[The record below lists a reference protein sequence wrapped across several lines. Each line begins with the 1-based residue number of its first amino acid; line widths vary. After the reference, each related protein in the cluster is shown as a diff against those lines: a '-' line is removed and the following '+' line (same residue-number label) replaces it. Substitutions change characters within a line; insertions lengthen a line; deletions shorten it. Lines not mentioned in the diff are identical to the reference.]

1 MYIDGVFSG
10 GGIKGYSLIGA
21 YQVLEEKGFIMQR
34 CAGASAGSIIAALI
48 LAGYTGKEM
57 EQLFLDLDIEK
68 LLDQRIVSNIP
79 LVKWL
84 VLYKKLGL
92 YKGNKFEQWMADK
105 LQVKG
110 VTTFNDLPK
119 GSLRVIVSD
128 VTNGTITV
136 IPDDLWKYNL
146 QMETFSV
153 AKAIRMSCSV
163 PYFFEP
169 VNLNNHKEPVY
180 IVDGGVLSNFPM
192 WLFDQENVK
201 KVRPVIGVKLSGS
214 KDDVPAR
221 KIENAIGMFGALFE
235 AMKDAHDNRY
245 ISRKHEKNI
254 IFINNE
260 EASLLEI
267 DVTQEKRKKLI
278 QKGRSEAQQFLRKW
292 TY

>member
-21 YQVLEEKGFIMQR
+21 YQVLEEKGYVMQR
-34 CAGASAGSIIAALI
+34 CAGTSAGSIIAAFI
-48 LAGYTGKEM
+48 LAGYTGEEM
-57 EQLFLDLDIEK
+57 EQLFLQLE
-68 LLDQRIVSNIP
+68 LEEFLDQRIISNVP
-79 LVKWL
+79 FVKWI

-92 YKGNKFEQWMADK
+92 YKGDKFEQWIADK
-105 LQVKG
+105 LEQKG
-110 VTTFNDLPK
+110 ITTFNDLK
-119 GSLRVIVSD
+119 QDSLRVVVSD
-128 VTNGTITV
+128 VTNGTIT
-136 IPDDLWKYNL
+136 ILPDDLGKYNYDIK
-146 QMETFSV
+146 TFPV

-169 VNLNNHKEPVY
+169 VNLHTSRDPVY

-192 WLFDQENVK
+192 WLFDRENIK
-201 KVRPVIGVKLSGS
+201 KVRPVIGVKLSG
-214 KDDVPAR
+214 KKEEIPAR
-221 KIENAIGMFGALFE
+221 QIKNAIGMFGALFD

-260 EASLLEI
+260 ETSLLDTEI
-267 DVTQEKRKKLI
+267 SEEKRKKLI
-278 QKGRSEAQQFLRKW
+278 HKGRSAAQQFLRKW

>member
-21 YQVLEEKGFIMQR
+21 YQVLEEKGYIIQR
-34 CAGASAGSIIAALI
+34 CAGTSPGSIIAALI
-48 LAGYTGKEM
+48 LAGYAGKEM

-68 LLDQRIVSNIP
+68 LLDQRVVSNIP

-105 LQVKG
+105 LQAKG
-110 VTTFNDLPK
+110 VTTFSDLPK

-146 QMETFSV
+146 EMETFSV

-201 KVRPVIGVKLSGS
+201 KVRPVIGVKLSGN
-214 KDDVPAR
+214 KDDIPSR
-221 KIENAIGMFGALFE
+221 KIENAIGMFSALFE

-267 DVTQEKRKKLI
+267 DVTQEKRKNLI
-278 QKGRSEAQQFLRKW
+278 QKGRSEAQQFLRSW

>member
-21 YQVLEEKGFIMQR
+21 YQVLEEKGYIMQR
-34 CAGASAGSIIAALI
+34 CAGTSAGSIIAAFI

-57 EQLFLDLDIEK
+57 EQVFLELDIEK

-92 YKGNKFEQWMADK
+92 YKGNKFEQWLADK
-105 LQVKG
+105 LLAKG
-110 VTTFNDLPK
+110 ITTFNDLPK

-169 VNLNNHKEPVY
+169 VNLSNYKEPVY

-201 KVRPVIGVKLSGS
+201 KVRPVIGVKLSGN

-267 DVTQEKRKKLI
+267 DMTQEKRKKLI
-278 QKGRSEAQQFLRKW
+278 QKGRSEAQQFLRSW